1 MLELKED
8 VFVGIDLAAN
18 PNNPTGWR
26 SLRNKVLETCLLHKD
41 VEILESLISARSALT
56 VIDAPLSLPATGSL
70 RKADGQMVSRGLRI
84 FLPTFPITKAQ
95 RTCYRTEQVNSR
107 ER

>member
-1 MLELKED
+1 MLELKD
-8 VFVGIDLAAN
+8 DIFVDIDLAAN
-18 PNNPTGWR
+18 RTTQQDGR

-70 RKADGQMVSRGLRI
+70 RKADRHMASRGLRI
-84 FLPTFPITKAQ
+84 FSANVSNNESSQNVL
-95 RTCYRTEQVNSR
+95 
-107 ER
+107 